1 MPSKEKDNIK
11 GLSNLIDK
19 AHQHLQALKCLGVNL
34 SKEIVVQIIEE
45 KLNRYTRSKWEE
57 YIDNDEFPT

>member
-1 MPSKEKDNIK
+1 MPSQEKDNIK
-11 GLSNLIDK
+11 GLSNLIDE
-19 AHQHLQALKCLGVNL
+19 AHQHLHALKSLGVNL
-34 SKEIVVQIIEE
+34 SKEIVVQIIEG